1 MFDPFFGVLF
11 LAAIIVPVAAFVYW
25 LRPKPRRSK
34 NEGFIL
40 LGCVVIA
47 ICGFLYYAGPA
58 LFVSNEGIMNAYVL
72 ASPSKAA
79 AFNDDVGAIIGKYG
93 FSQNPGKTVYDSGL
107 AYYVMNGT
115 GHSLWFWSTNLPLSG
130 QEDRSVCG
138 HYSEAHPDPGQF
150 ELSISRIWPFGTK
163 ALQRELLA
171 KISSDLKAARYEIR
185 TRPVLCSPASKM
197 MAPR

>member
-115 GHSLWFWSTNLPLSG
+115 GHSLWFWSTNL
-130 QEDRSVCG
+130 
-138 HYSEAHPDPGQF
+138 
-150 ELSISRIWPFGTK
+150 
-163 ALQRELLA
+163 
-171 KISSDLKAARYEIR
+171 
-185 TRPVLCSPASKM
+185 
-197 MAPR
+197 